1 MWQFT
6 TYRPVVQR
14 GGDRCVCVWQVA
26 QVTPK
31 PLKRML
37 SSRPSS
43 RKATTEDKE
52 EDHVPHRNALSSTS
66 AEGAPTPT
74 PPKSQRAE
82 VMRRAQTAPFP
93 LSEHDEQGISLSPDG
108 MSLNVA
114 PPQLGGS
121 SAAKATGE
129 DRASPIGSAHT
140 WHAAHTSQGLLFCT
154 S

>member
-1 MWQFT
+1 MFGRLCGSPSHIGQLWHSD
-6 TYRPVVQR
+6 
-14 GGDRCVCVWQVA
+14 GDRCVCVWQVA

-66 AEGAPTPT
+66 AEGAPTP
-74 PPKSQRAE
+74 PKSQRAE

-93 LSEHDEQGISLSPDG
+93 LSEHDEEGISLSPDG

-129 DRASPIGSAHT
+129 DRASPIG
-140 WHAAHTSQGLLFCT
+140 
-154 S
+154 